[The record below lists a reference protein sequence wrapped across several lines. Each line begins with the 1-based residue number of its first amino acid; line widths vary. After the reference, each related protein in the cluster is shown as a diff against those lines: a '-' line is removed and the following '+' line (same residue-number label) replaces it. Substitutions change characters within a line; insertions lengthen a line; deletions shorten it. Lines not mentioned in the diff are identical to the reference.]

1 LDFHSGSVG
10 RLAESLEA
18 IGIDYLVNLNH
29 NINWR
34 RGGAS
39 V

>member
-10 RLAESLEA
+10 RLAESVKT
-18 IGIDYLVNLNH
+18 IGVDYLVNLNR

-39 V
+39 L